1 MRDIRCTTI
10 NRQNFYDIVEDIL
23 ENEEYVKIKT
33 ITHHGMNRYEHNVRV
48 SYYSYLVAKYL
59 HLDFESTARGGALH
73 DFFISCK
80 DDDTTFKDRIKFLE
94 SHPSYALLNANYY
107 FDLNEKEKDIILTH
121 MFPIVLKRVPKYME
135 SWIVDIVDNWV
146 SFGEKIY
153 TTRKSVSKYANSVY
167 TYANKKMI

>member
-1 MRDIRCTTI
+1 
-10 NRQNFYDIVEDIL
+10 
-23 ENEEYVKIKT
+23 
-33 ITHHGMNRYEHNVRV
+33 
-48 SYYSYLVAKYL
+48 
-59 HLDFESTARGGALH
+59 
-73 DFFISCK
+73 
-80 DDDTTFKDRIKFLE
+80 
-94 SHPSYALLNANYY
+94 
-107 FDLNEKEKDIILTH
+107 